1 MALAKLKIAIEQQ
14 GNKFGNPF
22 EVMYNPNEMQMTRS
36 GGKISI
42 PNNNRRRRN
51 KSEFNP
57 NKAEQLV
64 EDKDQRPTLTMTL
77 FFDTT
82 LEKTDSK
89 DVQLHTQNIYNLTK
103 TNGELKRPP
112 LCRLYWGKKDDWF
125 LQGFL
130 SQVTKNL
137 TKFLEDGTP
146 VRATLNCTFIE
157 WYPPEYEAKKQNVI
171 DDPMRI
177 VRRGETLSSIA
188 AEEYSDPRLW
198 RLIADANKI
207 YNPLGITPGQ
217 SLTVPPRP

>member
-1 MALAKLKIAIEQQ
+1 MALEKLRIAIEEQ
-14 GNKFGNPF
+14 GKKFGKPF
-22 EVMYNPNEMQMTRS
+22 AVMYNPNQMQMTRR
-36 GGKISI
+36 GGKLSI
-42 PNNNRRRRN
+42 PQPKCNDP
-51 KSEFNP
+51 NP
-57 NKAEQLV
+57 SPNPAEQLV
-64 EDKDQRPTLTMTL
+64 EDKEQRPTLTLSL

-82 LEKTDSK
+82 LEPTGSQ
-89 DVQLHTQNIYNLTK
+89 DVQRHTQTIYNLTK

-112 LCRLYWGKKDDWF
+112 LCRLYWGKGDDWF

-130 SQVTKNL
+130 SEVTKNL

-146 VRATLNCTFIE
+146 VRATMNCTFIE

-171 DDPMRI
+171 DDPIRI

-188 AEEYSDPRLW
+188 AEEYSDPALW

-207 YNPLGITPGQ
+207 YNPLAITPGQ